1 MILSV
6 LKKKNLN
13 PINNTLIMNSKTD
26 IWRITLKE
34 SKKMED
40 LVEVLDPFKAATQI
54 LGGDK
59 YVTSSTTGRVFK
71 SLLTSL

>member
-6 LKKKNLN
+6 LKKNFN

-40 LVEVLDPFKAATQI
+40 LVEVLDPFKTATQI